1 MNGNII
7 SYNYYFLL
15 WFLNYQNQ
23 NITITRKL
31 IKTKLSNYVL
41 MLKLI

>member
-7 SYNYYFLL
+7 SYNYSFVL
-15 WFLNYQNQ
+15 WFLNNQYQ
-23 NITITRKL
+23 ITITRKL
-31 IKTKLSNYVL
+31 IKTKLNNYVL